1 VYEIDEAIYRTD
13 VVDVVGH
20 LIYRPFLPPLRG
32 AVKLA
37 TRLQSGRLDAYVAY
51 MLIALIGLIAAVVGL
66 S

>member
-1 VYEIDEAIYRTD
+1 
-13 VVDVVGH
+13 VVDVVDH
-20 LIYRPFLPPLRG
+20 VIYRPFLPPLRG